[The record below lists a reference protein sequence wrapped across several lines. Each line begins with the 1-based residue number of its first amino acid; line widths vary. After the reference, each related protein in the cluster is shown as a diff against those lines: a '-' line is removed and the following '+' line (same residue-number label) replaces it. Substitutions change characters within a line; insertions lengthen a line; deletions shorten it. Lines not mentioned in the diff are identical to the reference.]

1 MLQREHDLFMAKST
15 RWRGIRRVSRSVRK
29 DDGVR
34 VFYKLIH
41 KSLSGALYIHCLS
54 LITVAPVLRSTRTID
69 EREQQNKNS
78 RRSIWSGVAICD
90 MSCHSRIYNDYTSQ
104 FMPTYANSI
113 SICKKD
119 NENKLKSSGSPNS
132 AVYSYS
138 LLRVSQ

>member
-1 MLQREHDLFMAKST
+1 MLVGQYEKMTVFEF
-15 RWRGIRRVSRSVRK
+15 
-29 DDGVR
+29 
-34 VFYKLIH
+34 FYKLIH